1 MNRYVNAR
9 TAGVLLLV
17 LLLLLLTGCARS
29 PVLLESTKASLTPQ
43 TELTEVPFFAQTEY
57 QCGPATLAM
66 VLNHEGVEASLD
78 ELIPQVFL
86 PGRDGSVQPEMLAT
100 VRRYER
106 LAIPIRGTMDALL
119 THLEAGNPVVV
130 MQNLALPAF
139 PMWHY
144 AVAIG
149 FDLPNETLVLR
160 SGEIE
165 RHTLSFSR
173 FDATWARTER
183 WGFVV
188 SEPGT
193 LPEGVTARNALEAIS
208 AFEEQHGPDTTLSS
222 WQAFSERF
230 PQNPTG
236 QFALGNALYADGQ
249 PEAALAAFETAT
261 SLDPEMGA
269 AWLNLAIIQF
279 QQARLADAG
288 DGAHDC
294 PRGAATL
301 AKIPKPR
308 SRNRSRRVGRRQKR
322 KGGEVSQNRRS
333 RGERKMSA
341 RKTSARKCEVFAGL
355 LVCSEEV
362 RRKKEKKKKIP
373 GDVAMPAQ
381 PVFRRER

>member
-1 MNRYVNAR
+1 MFIRSLANVLVTMDRTVNAR
-9 TAGVLLLV
+9 SAGVLAFSLLI
-17 LLLLLLTGCARS
+17 LLLTGCARS

-43 TELTEVPFFAQTEY
+43 TELTDVPFYAQTEY

-66 VLNHEGVEASLD
+66 VLNHEGVDVGLD

-119 THLEAGNPVVV
+119 THLEAGDPVVV

-173 FDATWARTER
+173 FDATWARSER

-188 SEPGT
+188 SEPGS
-193 LPEGVTARNALEAIS
+193 LPEGVTARNALKAIS
-208 AFEEQHGPDTTLSS
+208 AYEEQHGTEKALSS
-222 WQAFSERF
+222 WQAFVERF
-230 PQNPTG
+230 PQNPMG
-236 QFALGNALYADGQ
+236 QFALGNVLYADQ
-249 PEAALAAFETAT
+249 QASASLSAFKSAT
-261 SLDPEMGA
+261 ELDPTMGA
-269 AWLNLAIIQF
+269 AWLNLAILQY
-279 QQARLADAG
+279 QQARIDDARASLERAAALEG
-288 DGAHDC
+288 EWQ
-294 PRGAATL
+294 PRA
-301 AKIPKPR
+301 
-308 SRNRSRRVGRRQKR
+308 RQ
-322 KGGEVSQNRRS
+322 
-333 RGERKMSA
+333 
-341 RKTSARKCEVFAGL
+341 L
-355 LVCSEEV
+355 LESL
-362 RRKKEKKKKIP
+362 
-373 GDVAMPAQ
+373 
-381 PVFRRER
+381 